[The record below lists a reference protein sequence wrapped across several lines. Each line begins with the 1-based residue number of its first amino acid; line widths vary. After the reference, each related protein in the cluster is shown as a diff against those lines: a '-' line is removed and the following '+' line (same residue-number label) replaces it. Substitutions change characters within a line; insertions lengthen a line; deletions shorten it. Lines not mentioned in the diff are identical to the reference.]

1 MAEMRQKKDATSS
14 TENQI
19 VWHSETVTVGTK
31 ECEQYLLPL
40 DKLYTKADGN
50 SREMG
55 EKVEDSPMDNIF
67 ITLNEGAKLEGI
79 AYYTFYRRIS
89 RMTDIEV
96 IEKDNPKGGKPIKKI
111 PLSALSDVAIKRY
124 RKRLEQKGNAKKE
137 RMKIL
142 GMRIDKNN
150 PPWYV
155 GYDYSAYKEQYPDK
169 LQEAIR
175 RYKYIEEKRQYS
187 SNVQE
192 AKKAIAYK
200 YGVTVKSLERWENDV
215 KKAESWA
222 YLMEY
227 ETGRN
232 YEYYKVMCLCR
243 KPSKAKGNMWSLDP
257 RVKVI
262 IENELMKNVTNK
274 MKDAML
280 YKLVKKEADRQ
291 QLPVPSNITVHRYLK
306 NIRRMYAQSL
316 RLKAEGKKVYTN
328 KCSIKAQRD
337 SQGLMVNELVMGD
350 AHVFD
355 FFVEYEGRAIRPI
368 LVAWIDV
375 RSRCIVGWAITTTAT
390 ANVIKAS
397 LRHLVLPKKD
407 EPFEGVPKVIFIDN
421 GMEYTAEKLLG
432 RNRKIRTQLDNEI
445 DEVINGFYYEL
456 GIKKEKRAQ
465 PYQAWEKSYIE
476 RFFRTV
482 VEQFSK
488 CINSYVGSLTTSKT
502 ADKVDKDIKGMLERG
517 ELPHF
522 IEAVEGFKNYL
533 KDYHDTK
540 HSGLKTEKLG
550 RTPLQVYENAEIG
563 TERYYRAAPAIGVL
577 DNYMLEVKE
586 AKVSTS
592 GIKFMHN
599 YYQCQELTHY
609 FEQKVKIRYDLT
621 DLSKV
626 KVYTLD
632 STLIGIAEKVQKLGF
647 YTENEED
654 MKPFIEA
661 AKMKKRQYRGVKDAM
676 GYLEMTFEERQALLG
691 AEAVPE
697 TLTGDISVQKVI
709 SIMNQQKEIKNK
721 KIEETKAKEKQAQ
734 TDADNYYIN
743 KGADVLDKLN
753 IG

>member
-19 VWHSETVTVGTK
+19 VWHSETVTVGTE

-67 ITLNEGAKLEGI
+67 ITLNEGAELENVS
-79 AYYTFYRRIS
+79 YHTLYMRLT
-89 RMTDIEV
+89 RMDDIV
-96 IEKDNPKGGKPIKKI
+96 IKTVPNPKGGKPINKI

-222 YLMEY
+222 YLMEH
-227 ETGRN
+227 ETGKN
-232 YEYYKVMCLCR
+232 YEFYKVMCLCR

-274 MKDAML
+274 MKDARI
-280 YKLVKKEADRQ
+280 YKLVLKEANNQ
-291 QLPVPSNITVHRYLK
+291 NLPVPSMATVHRYLSYIRK
-306 NIRRMYAQSL
+306 NYEQSL
-316 RLKAEGKKVYTN
+316 ALKAKGKRYYDN
-328 KCSIKAQRD
+328 KYGYKSVRD
-337 SQGLMVNELVMGD
+337 PESLMVNEVVMGD
-350 AHVFD
+350 AHVLD

-368 LVAWIDV
+368 LVAWLDV
-375 RSRCIVGWAITTTAT
+375 RSRCIVGWDIATSAT
-390 ANVIKAS
+390 ANVIKSS
-397 LRHLVLPKKD
+397 LRHVALPKKN
-407 EPFEGVPKVIFIDN
+407 EPFEGVPQILFIDN
-421 GMEYTAEKLLG
+421 GMEYTAHKLIG
-432 RNRKIRTQLDNEI
+432 RNRKIRTKVDDEI
-445 DEVINGFYYEL
+445 DEVIDGFYYEL
-456 GIKKEKRAQ
+456 GVQREKRAL
-465 PYQAWEKSYIE
+465 PYAAWHKAYIE
-476 RFFRTV
+476 RFFSTV
-482 VEQFSK
+482 CEQFSK
-488 CINSYVGSLTTSKT
+488 CINSYVGTLTTSKT
-502 ADKVDKDIKGMLERG
+502 DDKIDKDIKGMLERG

-522 IEAVEGFKNYL
+522 IEAVIGFRNYL
-533 KDYHDTK
+533 KEYHTNK
-540 HSGLKTEKLG
+540 HSGLRTEKLG
-550 RTPLQVYENAEIG
+550 KTPLQVYENAEIG
-563 TERYYRAAPAIGVL
+563 TERYYRAAPPIGIL

-586 AKVSTS
+586 ATVSPT

-599 YYQCQELTHY
+599 YYQCMELTPY
-609 FEQKVKIRYDLT
+609 INQKVKIRYDLT
-621 DLSKV
+621 DLDRV
-626 KVYTLD
+626 KVRTLD
-632 STLIGIAEKVQKLGF
+632 NEVIGIAQKVKKIGF
-647 YTENEED
+647 YAEDDEE
-654 MKPFIEA
+654 MKPFIETS
-661 AKMKKRQYRGVKDAM
+661 KKKKKQYRGAKDTM
-676 GYLEMTFEERQALLG
+676 GFLSMTFEERQALLG

-743 KGADVLDKLN
+743 KGADILDKLN